1 MHWCVNMKFDFSAC
15 DLQVADASAQALASI
30 LLDKGFGEH
39 HFTQSMPQE
48 RLTTLKFKEFGPL
61 SILEYAVGIAT
72 HVSSSNVE
80 NAYFLHVILAG
91 HSVEQHQNGT
101 RILKAGDSIFIM
113 PKNRFEANDSAD
125 CRKLIVKIP
134 TDFLH
139 QTAREFGYLFPLDP
153 IRFESKVSQFP
164 LTGPL
169 FNLLNDILQQDKD
182 ELYERALIYYCR
194 LLNSGILNMF
204 DSNVGPSTLPK
215 KSLHRHIERIRNY
228 VLDNITTDI
237 AIDELAH
244 LCQISRKS
252 LYNLFERETGLT
264 PSAYIRRLKLESIHS
279 ELKNN
284 ERIKNVTQ
292 VALKYGF
299 TNLGRF
305 SAQYREQIG
314 ELPSQTLRDF
324 SY

>member
-1 MHWCVNMKFDFSAC
+1 MRFDFSTY
-15 DLQVADASAQALASI
+15 DLQLVDASTQALAGI

-39 HFTQSMPQE
+39 HFIESTAQQK
-48 RLTTLKFKEFGPL
+48 LATLKFKAFGPL
-61 SILEYAVGIAT
+61 TILEYGVGASVQV
-72 HVSSSNVE
+72 HAPKVS
-80 NAYFLHVILAG
+80 NAYFLQVILTG
-91 HSVEQHQNGT
+91 RSVVQGQGT
-101 RILKAGDSIFIM
+101 ERLLTAGDSLMIM
-113 PKNRFEANDSAD
+113 PNTHFESDDSAD
-125 CRKLIVKIP
+125 CKKLMVKIP

-139 QTAREFGYLFPLDP
+139 QTLLEFGYLSPAGAIQFDSAAHRFPMA
-153 IRFESKVSQFP
+153 
-164 LTGPL
+164 GPL
-169 FNLLNDILQQDKD
+169 FNLLNDMLQQDKST
-182 ELYERALIYYCR
+182 LNERALVYYCK
-194 LLNSGILNMF
+194 LLNSAILNIF
-204 DSNVGPSTLPK
+204 NSNVRSDSVSNA
-215 KSLHRHIERIRNY
+215 SLHRYIARIRHY

-237 AIDELAH
+237 TIDELAS

-264 PSAYIRRLKLESIHS
+264 PSTYVRRLKLESVHA

-314 ELPSQTLRDF
+314 ELPSKTLRDF

>member
-1 MHWCVNMKFDFSAC
+1 MKFDFSIY
-15 DLQVADASAQALASI
+15 DLQIVEASVQTLTKV
-30 LLDKGFGEH
+30 LLDKGFGEY
-39 HFTQSMPQE
+39 HFIQSIP
-48 RLTTLKFKEFGPL
+48 LKKLAKLKFKEFGPL
-61 SILEYAVGIAT
+61 SILEYEAGTAT
-72 HVSSSNVE
+72 NIRASKAS
-80 NAYFLHVILAG
+80 NAYFLHIIIAG
-91 HSVEQHQNGT
+91 HSVGKCENEKRT
-101 RILKAGDSIFIM
+101 LRAGDSILVM
-113 PKNRFEANDSAD
+113 PSTQFESDNSVD

-139 QTAREFGYLFPLDP
+139 QTARKFGYLSTREP
-153 IRFESKVSQFP
+153 IRFEHKVSAFP
-164 LTGPL
+164 MTGPL
-169 FNLLNDILQQDKD
+169 FNLLNDMLQQDKIG
-182 ELYERALIYYCR
+182 LYERAMVYYCR
-194 LLNSGILNMF
+194 LLNSAILTNF
-204 DSNVGPSTLPK
+204 NSNFSQSHLSTL
-215 KSLHRHIERIRNY
+215 SLHRHIERIRNY

-237 AIDELAH
+237 TIEELAD

-264 PSAYIRRLKLESIHS
+264 PSAYVRRLKLESAHS

>member
-1 MHWCVNMKFDFSAC
+1 MYWCVVMRFDFSVY
-15 DLQVADASAQALASI
+15 DLQAVDASTQTLASI
-30 LLDKGFGEH
+30 LFNKGFGEY
-39 HFTQSMPQE
+39 HFTEKTRQQKQS
-48 RLTTLKFKEFGPL
+48 TLKFKAFGGL
-61 SILEYAVGIAT
+61 SIVEYGVGIASY
-72 HVSSSNVE
+72 VSMSN
-80 NAYFLHVILAG
+80 ADLGYQLHVVLTG
-91 HSVEQHQNGT
+91 HSTEQCHNSG
-101 RILKAGDSIFIM
+101 RMLRAGDSMMIM
-113 PKNRFEANDSAD
+113 PKEQMISYDSTD
-125 CRKLIVKIP
+125 CKKLIVTIP
-134 TDFLH
+134 TEFLH
-139 QTAREFGYLFPLDP
+139 QTVREFGYFCATEQIHFAPVVSRFPMA
-153 IRFESKVSQFP
+153 
-164 LTGPL
+164 GPL
-169 FNLLNDILQQDKD
+169 FNLLNDMLQQDKSA
-182 ELYERALIYYCR
+182 LGERALVYYCK
-194 LLNSGILNMF
+194 LLSGAILNVF
-204 DSNVGPSTLPK
+204 HNTVVPGSLSAE
-215 KSLHRHIERIRNY
+215 SLHRHITRIRHY

-237 AIDELAH
+237 TIEELAH

-264 PSAYIRRLKLESIHS
+264 PSTYVRRLKLESAHA